1 MRTCTEHAAC
11 YTVQCNAMLKISA
24 ISSRCSTFA
33 KSSLCV
39 DDRLRP
45 CAKYVV
51 DAKVGKQQKRTEV
64 SNEFGED
71 KT

>member
-1 MRTCTEHAAC
+1 
-11 YTVQCNAMLKISA
+11 MLKISA

-33 KSSLCV
+33 KTSLCV

-64 SNEFGED
+64 SNEFGEN

>member
-1 MRTCTEHAAC
+1 MQQFCKNQP
-11 YTVQCNAMLKISA
+11 V
-24 ISSRCSTFA
+24 
-33 KSSLCV
+33 V

-71 KT
+71 RQ